1 MSFLFYHTHKT
12 VSVNNLT
19 LNHYFII
26 ILLLV
31 HIQHVA
37 EFVEL
42 KDKEA
47 GSETLISLE
56 QYLSNFQK
64 PANE

>member
-1 MSFLFYHTHKT
+1 M
-12 VSVNNLT
+12 
-19 LNHYFII
+19 
-26 ILLLV
+26 

-37 EFVEL
+37 EFVEM

-47 GSETLISLE
+47 GSETLISHE

-64 PANE
+64 PANEWSS